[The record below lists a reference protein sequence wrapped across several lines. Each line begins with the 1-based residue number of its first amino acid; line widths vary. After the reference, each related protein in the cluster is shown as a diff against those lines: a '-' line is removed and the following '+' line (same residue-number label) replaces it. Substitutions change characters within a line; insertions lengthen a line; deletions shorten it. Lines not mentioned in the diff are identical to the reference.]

1 MQNENA
7 PDIAPPHPLF
17 CHCYSERQRRK
28 NPVTIFNAV
37 IPLRGVTLGFSHA
50 RINSV
55 ATLSLRVIPTRAS
68 PERSRM
74 GAGITFL
81 HCHLEHRERFSY
93 ILMNR

>member
-1 MQNENA
+1 M
-7 PDIAPPHPLF
+7 
-17 CHCYSERQRRK
+17 
-28 NPVTIFNAV
+28 TIFNAV